1 MKLLDIE
8 GIGPA
13 YAEALGK
20 QGVGTTE
27 ELLAQGGT
35 PTGRHKLAE
44 SAGISE
50 KLVLEWVNHADLCR
64 INGIGSEYADLL
76 EAAGVDTVPEL
87 SHRNATN
94 LTETLTKT
102 NEAKKLV
109 RRIPSQTEVGHWIDE
124 AKTRP
129 RAVTY

>member
-13 YAEALGK
+13 FAEKLEK
-20 QGVGTTE
+20 QGLSTTE
-27 ELLAQGGT
+27 DLLKEGAT
-35 PTGRHKLAE
+35 PAGRHKVAE
-44 SAGISE
+44 SAGISD

-64 INGIGSEYADLL
+64 IHGIGSEYADLL

-87 SHRNATN
+87 SHRNAEN
-94 LTETLTKT
+94 LTAALTKA
-102 NEAKKLV
+102 NDAKKLV
-109 RRIPSQTEVGHWIDE
+109 RRIPSQSEVSHWIDE
-124 AKTRP
+124 AKTLP

>member
-13 YAEALGK
+13 YAEALEK
-20 QGVGTTE
+20 QGLHTTE
-27 ELLAQGGT
+27 DLLKQGAT
-35 PTGRHKLAE
+35 PTGRQKLAA
-44 SAGISE
+44 SSGITE

-64 INGIGSEYADLL
+64 IHGIGSEYADLL
-76 EAAGVDTVPEL
+76 EEACVDTVPEL

-94 LTETLTKT
+94 LTEALTKA

-109 RRIPSQTEVGHWIDE
+109 RRIPSQTEVAHWIDE
-124 AKTRP
+124 AKSLP